1 MKKKMR
7 NRKRTTSDKFW
18 EDMAKRP
25 YPYNRPSAIT
35 AQALSPFSG
44 LSEKDK
50 MEFTQNG
57 K

>member
-1 MKKKMR
+1 MR